1 MSYPKFRICL
11 AAVALGI
18 LMAACSSS
26 PTRQPAALGQEPAGL
41 SVRLSWS
48 SKVGAINY
56 PAQLHVSGGRVGVAS
71 SDGVVVLLDATT
83 GADIWRTS
91 IGASVSAGVGHDG
104 QTLALATTGN
114 EILALRNGAVLWR
127 FKMPA
132 RVYTAPLVAGGRVFV
147 LAADRS
153 VTALDADNGS
163 QLWRQARSQS
173 DALVLE
179 QAGVL
184 VPVGNTLVAG
194 FPGRLAGMNPGTGST
209 LWDALFAS
217 SRATND
223 VERLLDVVGPVNRLG
238 SSVCARAYQNAV
250 GCVNAATGQSVWSK
264 PSAGYSGLGGNEQ
277 AVFGADA
284 ESVVTAYSRDKGEKL
299 WSSDRFQYRD
309 QTAPRATSKGLVV
322 GDAFGYLHW
331 LALSSGQATARL
343 QVDSSAVIYS
353 PLVLADGRVL
363 AITRSGTLAALT
375 AN

>member
-1 MSYPKFRICL
+1 
-11 AAVALGI
+11 
-18 LMAACSSS
+18 
-26 PTRQPAALGQEPAGL
+26 
-41 SVRLSWS
+41 
-48 SKVGAINY
+48 
-56 PAQLHVSGGRVGVAS
+56 
-71 SDGVVVLLDATT
+71 
-83 GADIWRTS
+83 
-91 IGASVSAGVGHDG
+91 
-104 QTLALATTGN
+104 
-114 EILALRNGAVLWR
+114 
-127 FKMPA
+127 
-132 RVYTAPLVAGGRVFV
+132 
-147 LAADRS
+147 
-153 VTALDADNGS
+153 
-163 QLWRQARSQS
+163 
-173 DALVLE
+173 
-179 QAGVL
+179 
-184 VPVGNTLVAG
+184 
-194 FPGRLAGMNPGTGST
+194 MNPGTGST

-309 QTAPRATSKGLVV
+309 LTAPLATSKGLVV